1 VEAIRLVRRILG
13 QSAFEPFDDGE
24 LSPGSAV
31 ETDEQ
36 ILAWVSRDGETAL
49 HPSCTCTMGDA
60 ADPMAVVDPGSL
72 RVHGTEGLRVVDAS
86 VFPSITNGNIYA
98 PVMMVAEKAA
108 DLILG
113 NTPAPAEPVPF
124 YRHASA

>member
-1 VEAIRLVRRILG
+1 
-13 QSAFEPFDDGE
+13 
-24 LSPGSAV
+24 
-31 ETDEQ
+31 
-36 ILAWVSRDGETAL
+36 
-49 HPSCTCTMGDA
+49 M
-60 ADPMAVVDPGSL
+60 

-113 NTPAPAEPVPF
+113 HTPAPPEPVPF
-124 YRHASA
+124 YRHAPA